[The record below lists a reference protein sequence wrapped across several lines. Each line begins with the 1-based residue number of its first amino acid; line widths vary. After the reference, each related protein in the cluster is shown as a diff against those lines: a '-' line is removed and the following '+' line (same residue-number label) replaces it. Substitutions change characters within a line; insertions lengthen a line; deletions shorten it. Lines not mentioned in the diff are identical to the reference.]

1 VRAGWE
7 RICSAY
13 NLSCIWGFDLL
24 IFDSFAPPGW
34 DVAWPETIPHWC
46 LRGGAGAGNSNP
58 GRKGK
63 MKTLVMAE
71 AALMLA
77 LAGAAAPGAAQEVK
91 EVTLKVGDP
100 APKLKVSKWMQGEP
114 VKAFE
119 RDKVYIVEFWATWC
133 GPCRA
138 TIPHLNEIHK
148 KYKDKGLIVIGQNVW
163 ERQIDAVPKFVK
175 SMGEKMTYRVALDD
189 KEGSEQGQMAET
201 WMAAAGQNGIPAAF
215 VVDKQGMIAWIGHP
229 MQLKESMLD
238 QILAGT
244 FDLKKAATAYALR
257 IKNEAQLTSLW
268 RKFSGNMRSEQW
280 ADAETTLADIEQLM
294 PEEDREGLNFTR
306 FRLYLEKKDYPK
318 AFALAQKVSDANL
331 DNAALQNE
339 LAWTIATLEETKARD
354 LVLAAKIATRA
365 NDAAQGKDA
374 SILDTL
380 ARVFFLQGQNEKA
393 IESQQKAM
401 DLAEGPMKDQFKKT
415 LDSYKEGKL
424 PPSD

>member
-1 VRAGWE
+1 
-7 RICSAY
+7 
-13 NLSCIWGFDLL
+13 
-24 IFDSFAPPGW
+24 
-34 DVAWPETIPHWC
+34 
-46 LRGGAGAGNSNP
+46 
-58 GRKGK
+58 

-238 QILAGT
+238 QILADT